1 MLYLANVV
9 IRSHITIFNG
19 YCLLSLCKT
28 QVKGK
33 KYWLSNN
40 KKTEKNNKLK
50 TVSIKTCMRPYFNCI
65 IQIEDFDFNNNLLVK
80 KSYDCAKL

>member
-19 YCLLSLCKT
+19 SCLLSLCKT

-40 KKTEKNNKLK
+40 KQTEKNNKLK
-50 TVSIKTCMRPYFNCI
+50 IVSIKTCMCTYFNCI

>member
-19 YCLLSLCKT
+19 SCLLSLCKT

-33 KYWLSNN
+33 KNWLSNN

-50 TVSIKTCMRPYFNCI
+50 IVSIKTCMRTYFNCI

>member
-1 MLYLANVV
+1 MALVCYHYAKH
-9 IRSHITIFNG
+9 RSKEKNIGSVTI
-19 YCLLSLCKT
+19 
-28 QVKGK
+28 
-33 KYWLSNN
+33 

-50 TVSIKTCMRPYFNCI
+50 IVSIKTCMRTYFNCI